1 MRDISRNLKTIGAS
15 NAALV
20 NLEEDLRTA
29 VSQGT
34 HTHTHARTHTHTLHN
49 ILTVHQAH
57 ELRTYVA
64 STS

>member
-29 VSQGT
+29 VSQGP
-34 HTHTHARTHTHTLHN
+34 HTHTHTLHN
-49 ILTVHQAH
+49 TLTVHQAH